1 MITSWNGKPYHS
13 LDYMLKE
20 RFGEKVYKVTLNGGM
35 SCPNRDGTI
44 GHGGCIFCSE
54 GGSGDFA
61 ASAALSI
68 HEQIDSQI
76 AMLSAKRPIH
86 KYIAYFQ
93 AYTNTYAPLSY
104 LARIFT
110 EAIEHEDIVG
120 LSIGTRPDCLPD
132 ETLDLLSE
140 LNKKKPVTVE
150 LGLQTIHERT
160 AAFIRRGYKL
170 SCFEDALEKLQE
182 RKLETVVHTIL
193 GLPGENTENI
203 LETMRYLNAHHIDGI
218 KLQLLHVLKHTDLAD
233 YYGQTGFHILS
244 EDEYVDLVIHCLEVL
259 SPDITIHRLTGDGPS
274 DLLIAPLWSLK
285 KRSVLNHIHHEL
297 KVRDT
302 WQGRLFTE

>member
-1 MITSWNGKPYHS
+1 MPQNRFRS
-13 LDYMLKE
+13 LNTALQE
-20 RFGEKVYKVTLNGGM
+20 RFGEKIYKLSLNGGCT
-35 SCPNRDGTI
+35 CPNRDGTL
-44 GHGGCIFCSE
+44 GTRGCIFCSA

-61 ASAALSI
+61 SSPALSI
-68 HEQIDSQI
+68 TEQIED
-76 AMLSAKRPIH
+76 AKKRLAGKRPVQR
-86 KYIAYFQ
+86 YIAYFQ

-104 LARIFT
+104 LERIFT

-218 KLQLLHVLKHTDLAD
+218 KLQLLHVLKHTDLAA

-244 EDEYVDLVIHCLEVL
+244 EDEYVDLVIRCLEVL